1 MPRVLLVEDNEVNR
15 EMLRKRLE
23 RRGFEIV
30 SAESGEQ
37 GLDLAR
43 SNKLDAVLMDLGL
56 PGIDGW
62 ETTRRL
68 RADPATANL
77 PIIVLSAHVTLESRE
92 KAFSA
97 GCDDF
102 EAKPVQLD
110 SLVTKLTAA
119 IAKRSPMLLAPV
131 PPVAVVDPNA
141 GTQVLRIPR
150 AREVPAAAP
159 QEHPTVIRR
168 ATPSAI
174 PQPAERPAAPRAEAP
189 ASPESRK
196 HILVVED
203 NDANRVMLCRRLQ
216 KHGYETTEARDGREA
231 IDLAHLHRYD
241 LMLCDIMMPEVDGYQ
256 VLQTLKADEDLK
268 ALPIIMISAVDEM
281 ASVVRCIEMGA
292 EDYLQKPYDPVL
304 LHARINACLDKRR
317 ARDEEM
323 AYLRAV
329 ADLTQAATM
338 LEQGQF
344 EAALLDGV
352 SKRDDPLGRL
362 SRMFV
367 KMAREV
373 QSKVQHLTQ
382 EVQRLRVEIDE
393 ARKSEQVSEI
403 TDSSYFQELQ
413 QRAAGLRR
421 RSRRDSEGKP
431 TNPPESVP

>member
-1 MPRVLLVEDNEVNR
+1 
-15 EMLRKRLE
+15 
-23 RRGFEIV
+23 
-30 SAESGEQ
+30 
-37 GLDLAR
+37 
-43 SNKLDAVLMDLGL
+43 
-56 PGIDGW
+56 
-62 ETTRRL
+62 
-68 RADPATANL
+68 
-77 PIIVLSAHVTLESRE
+77 
-92 KAFSA
+92 
-97 GCDDF
+97 
-102 EAKPVQLD
+102 
-110 SLVTKLTAA
+110 
-119 IAKRSPMLLAPV
+119 
-131 PPVAVVDPNA
+131 
-141 GTQVLRIPR
+141 
-150 AREVPAAAP
+150 
-159 QEHPTVIRR
+159 
-168 ATPSAI
+168 
-174 PQPAERPAAPRAEAP
+174 
-189 ASPESRK
+189 
-196 HILVVED
+196 
-203 NDANRVMLCRRLQ
+203 
-216 KHGYETTEARDGREA
+216 
-231 IDLAHLHRYD
+231 
-241 LMLCDIMMPEVDGYQ
+241 MMPEVDGYQ

-421 RSRRDSEGKP
+421 RSRRGSEGKP